1 MADKR
6 PRMKRPAPLADLIA
20 ATFAG
25 KPAQA
30 RFRELKIWEVW
41 GAAVGPQIASR
52 AMPSSF
58 RDGVLTV
65 RVAGSA
71 WMQQLSLLKGDITAR
86 VNAEVGAPLVREI
99 FLKQG
104 SITGE
109 LPPEEPFIPPS
120 RELSREETAWVDEQ
134 GEKVMDPELR
144 RTLESLLTRHL
155 KSVPPDPSSP

>member
-6 PRMKRPAPLADLIA
+6 PRMKHPAHLADLIA

-25 KPAQA
+25 KPVQS
-30 RFRELKIWEVW
+30 RFREMKIWQVW
-41 GAAVGPQIASR
+41 ETAVGPQIAAK

-71 WMQQLSLLKGDITAR
+71 WMQQLSLLRGEITAQ
-86 VNAEVGAPLVREI
+86 VNAALGEFLVSEI

-104 SITGE
+104 SIVR
-109 LPPEEPFIPPS
+109 EPVEQPDFTPPS
-120 RELSREETAWVDEQ
+120 RELSPEETAWVDKQ
-134 GEKVMDPELR
+134 GESISDPELR

-155 KSVPPDPSSP
+155 KSLPKDPSSP

>member
-6 PRMKRPAPLADLIA
+6 PRMKHPAHLADLIA

-25 KPAQA
+25 KPVQT
-30 RFRELKIWEVW
+30 RFREMKIWQVW
-41 GAAVGPQIASR
+41 EEAVGPQIAAK

-71 WMQQLSLLKGDITAR
+71 WMQQLSLLKGEITSQ
-86 VNAEVGAPLVREI
+86 VNEQLGEPLVREI

-104 SITGE
+104 GITRE
-109 LPPEEPFIPPS
+109 LPEEEPFAPPS
-120 RELSREETAWVDEQ
+120 RELSQEETAWVNEQ
-134 GEKVMDPELR
+134 GENISDPELR
-144 RTLESLLTRHL
+144 RTMESLLIRHL
-155 KSVPPDPSSP
+155 KSLPADPSSP